1 MIRAIFFDL
10 GKVLVD
16 FDWNTAAEHISR
28 KSELKITEII
38 YRSTASDVAM
48 SFECGQLDSKEFL
61 EKLKL
66 SLRFRGTTDELHFL
80 WTEIFTPIHNNIE
93 LLYRL
98 KPTYT
103 LGLISNTNALHF
115 DYIRNTYDFTKEFD
129 RLILSYEVGAM
140 KPARQIFE
148 KAIAGMNLRS
158 EEILFID
165 DIAKNLDGAKDL
177 GWQTIHYT
185 GHDELMKKLQT
196 FMVII

>member
-103 LGLISNTNALHF
+103 
-115 DYIRNTYDFTKEFD
+115 
-129 RLILSYEVGAM
+129 
-140 KPARQIFE
+140 
-148 KAIAGMNLRS
+148 
-158 EEILFID
+158 
-165 DIAKNLDGAKDL
+165 
-177 GWQTIHYT
+177 
-185 GHDELMKKLQT
+185 
-196 FMVII
+196 

>member
-1 MIRAIFFDL
+1 
-10 GKVLVD
+10 
-16 FDWNTAAEHISR
+16 
-28 KSELKITEII
+28 
-38 YRSTASDVAM
+38 
-48 SFECGQLDSKEFL
+48 
-61 EKLKL
+61 
-66 SLRFRGTTDELHFL
+66 
-80 WTEIFTPIHNNIE
+80 EIFTPIHNNIE

-98 KPTYT
+98 KPHYT

-115 DYIRNTYDFTKEFD
+115 DYIRNTYVFTKEFD

>member
-10 GKVLVD
+10 GKLLVD

-38 YRSTASDVAM
+38 YRCTASDIAIA
-48 SFECGQLDSKEFL
+48 FECGQLDSKEFL

-66 SLRFRGTTDELHFL
+66 SLKFRGTDNELHSL

-98 KPTYT
+98 KPHYT
-103 LGLISNTNALHF
+103 LGLISNTNSLHF
-115 DYIRNTYDFTKEFD
+115 DYICNTYNFTKEFD
-129 RLILSYEVGAM
+129 RLILSYEVGVM

-148 KAIAGMNLRS
+148 KAIAGMSLHS

-165 DIAKNLDGAKDL
+165 DIEKNLDGATDL
-177 GWQTIHYT
+177 GWRTIHYT
-185 GHDELMKKLQT
+185 GHDALIKNLQI
-196 FMVII
+196 FNVII